1 MEGTDDST
9 ELWRHPYNLFY
20 ANYKMLRLITIPMMA
35 NYVTET
41 KYINGRRHL
50 FKNIR
55 NRFFAAFMKLKV
67 STLFSWQLDA
77 S

>member
-41 KYINGRRHL
+41 KYINGRLHL

-77 S
+77 R